1 MKTDITIQCE
11 INNGT
16 STQVVLNLPKIL
28 SSYNRRGMNNVDER
42 GNAQL
47 YTVSASLIATNA
59 NGYILAAPNTYVTKR
74 AVKDWHDAWVRR
86 LRKAGIKRSD
96 LGPYM
101 KFLRPYLHRA
111 HYVSESGD
119 TISGVTAIKE
129 LDTEVF
135 DNGAQ
140 TPVDEGLMTPWAGE
154 EWSYTEIVNT
164 AAVESFKTSNTFQGD
179 EMVDE
184 YFLTLC
190 DQDAEKEDDD
200 TRTLKTAGMIYSW
213 LGSFTQRP
221 TPTEAETLVDPTN
234 TQDNSLMALR
244 DSDLSSG
251 ELLDMA
257 QEAVQEKAPWD
268 RDGSRYYL
276 ADIQGGVMAA
286 RSGSSNTIIS
296 EVPCGLMQL
305 HIDNDQNGAEVA
317 YVNLEVLS
325 IEDM

>member
-1 MKTDITIQCE
+1 MKTDITVQCE

-16 STQVVLNLPKIL
+16 TTKVILNLPKIL

-47 YTVSASLIATNA
+47 YTVSANLIATNA
-59 NGYILAAPNTYVTKR
+59 NGAILAAPNTYVTKR

-101 KFLRPYLHRA
+101 KFLRPYLNRA
-111 HYVSESGD
+111 HYVSESGEV
-119 TISGVTAIKE
+119 ISGVTAIKE
-129 LDTEVF
+129 LDVEVF
-135 DNGAQ
+135 DPTGDP
-140 TPVDEGLMTPWAGE
+140 PVDEALITPWAGE
-154 EWSYTEIVNT
+154 EWTYTEIVHTNPMPGNSGT
-164 AAVESFKTSNTFQGD
+164 SVTGQRAVA
-179 EMVDE
+179 E

-190 DQDAEKEDDD
+190 DQDSDDD
-200 TRTLKTAGMIYSW
+200 AVYDKKTAGIIYSW
-213 LGSFTQRP
+213 LGSFTQKP
-221 TPTEAETLVDPTN
+221 TPTEAETIQDGDPVS
-234 TQDNSLMALR
+234 DNALMSLR

-251 ELLDMA
+251 ELADMT
-257 QEAVQEKAPWD
+257 EDAVREKAPWD

-276 ADIQGGVMAA
+276 ADITGGVMAA
-286 RSGSSNTIIS
+286 RGGSSNTIIS

-305 HIDNDQNGAEVA
+305 HITNDQNGAEVA
-317 YVNLEVLS
+317 YINLEVLS